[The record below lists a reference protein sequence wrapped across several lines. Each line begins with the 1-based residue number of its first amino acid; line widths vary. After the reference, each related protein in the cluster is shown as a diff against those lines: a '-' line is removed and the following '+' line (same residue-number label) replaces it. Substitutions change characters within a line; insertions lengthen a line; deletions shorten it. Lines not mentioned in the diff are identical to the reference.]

1 MLFIEPSFE
10 KLNAEAFG
18 NPVVRKLSTVNV
30 LALTAFG
37 LSMVILRDVFE
48 LDFLLMNTVAVTV
61 AWFSFGWISTKNYF
75 TVWRLNSM
83 SLVSCGFLTLLCSN
97 QYICDHHSWIVSFS
111 TFFFTAH
118 VHLTNAT
125 ISSIE
130 LPEKTRRSHEHI
142 KLHRLLV
149 LIFVFYIG
157 SFLTVRDG
165 NHVTFLFGILIVLTG
180 VRLEMIP
187 AEVQKERSK
196 AKME

>member
-1 MLFIEPSFE
+1 MLFIEPSFK
-10 KLNAEAFG
+10 KLNAEVSG
-18 NPVVRKLSTVNV
+18 NPVVRKLSTVNA
-30 LALTAFG
+30 LSLTAFG
-37 LSMVILRDVFE
+37 RSMVILRDVFE
-48 LDFLLMNTVAVTV
+48 FDFLLMNTVAVTI

-75 TVWRLNSM
+75 TVWRLNSL
-83 SLVSCGFLTLLCSN
+83 SLVACGFFTIICAN
-97 QYICDHHSWIVSFS
+97 QYICDNHSWIVSFS

-118 VHLTNAT
+118 VRLTNAT

-157 SFLTVRDG
+157 LILAIKNGYHLTLV
-165 NHVTFLFGILIVLTG
+165 FGIMIVLTG
-180 VRLEMIP
+180 VRFEMIP
-187 AEVQKERSK
+187 AEVQKEKSK